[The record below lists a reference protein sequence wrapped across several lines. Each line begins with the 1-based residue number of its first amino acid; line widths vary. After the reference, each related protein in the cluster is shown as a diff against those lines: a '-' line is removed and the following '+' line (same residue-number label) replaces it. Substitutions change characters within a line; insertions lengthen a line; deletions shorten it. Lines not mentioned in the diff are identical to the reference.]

1 MQSPAA
7 MATVPSMMHEVRC
20 IPTAPRR
27 VRSGPILAHHWPV
40 FALGAVLTVVGGL
53 WAWMLFLA
61 AGAKPSDQRRLDRGP
76 TEQVQAVVDR
86 VDEPVRDRSGD
97 LVPWHEGVQRQTV
110 HYVFRYRDQ
119 DLMGASFALVG
130 SYAVGNV
137 AVVELLPREPNVNR
151 IVGTLLHVERAWLQ
165 WENWLLVVVG
175 PGVLVLLG
183 WLAGVLRL
191 RSVLVHGDVAVGT
204 VLGVAPV
211 RLVLP
216 EMLRVAFVFRDRH
229 AATQRGSH
237 WVRVHSGLG
246 RRLVQQMQAGSF
258 EPMPVLHDR
267 RFPRGGRMLVPQD
280 FLPADS
286 LHGIGELHA

>member
-1 MQSPAA
+1 
-7 MATVPSMMHEVRC
+7 MMHEVRS

-27 VRSGPILAHHWPV
+27 VRSGPILAHHWPLL
-40 FALGAVLTVVGGL
+40 ALGAVLTVVGGL

-61 AGAKPSDQRRLDRGP
+61 AGAKPSDQRRLDEGP
-76 TEQVQAVVDR
+76 TEQVQGVVDR
-86 VDEPVRDRSGD
+86 VDEPLRDGHGY
-97 LVPWHEGVQRQTV
+97 LVEWHDGVARQPV
-110 HYVFRYRDQ
+110 HYVFRYGAHE
-119 DLMGASFALVG
+119 LMGESFAPVGHYGVG
-130 SYAVGNV
+130 SVV
-137 AVVELLPREPNVNR
+137 AVELLPGEPNRNR

-175 PGVLVLLG
+175 PGAVVLLG
-183 WLAGVLRL
+183 WLAGFLRL

-204 VLGVAPV
+204 VLGVSPV
-211 RLVLP
+211 RFVLP
-216 EMLRVAFVFRDRH
+216 EMLRVVFVFRDHH

-246 RRLVQQMQAGSF
+246 RRLAQQLRAGRF

-286 LHGIGELHA
+286 LHGIEELHA

>member
-1 MQSPAA
+1 
-7 MATVPSMMHEVRC
+7 MMHEVRC

-27 VRSGPILAHHWPV
+27 VRNGPILAHCWPL

-61 AGAKPSDQRRLDRGP
+61 AGAKPSDQRRLDEGP
-76 TEQVQAVVDR
+76 TEQVQGVVDR
-86 VDEPVRDRSGD
+86 VDEPQRDRQGN
-97 LVPWHEGVQRQTV
+97 LMPWYDGVQRQAV
-110 HYVFRYRDQ
+110 HYTFRYRDR
-119 DLMGASFALVG
+119 DLMGQSFAPVG
-130 SYAVGNV
+130 SHSIGTVV
-137 AVVELLPREPNVNR
+137 VVEVWPREPNINR

-165 WENWLLVVVG
+165 WENWLLCVVG
-175 PGVLVLLG
+175 PGVLVLFG

-191 RSVLVHGDVAVGT
+191 RHVLVHGDVAVGT

-211 RLVLP
+211 RGVLP

-229 AATQRGSH
+229 AATQRGAH

-246 RRLVQQMQAGSF
+246 RRLAQQLQAGKF
-258 EPMPVLHDR
+258 EPMPVLHGR
-267 RFPRGGRMLVPQD
+267 RHPRGSRMLLPQD

-286 LHGIGELHA
+286 LHGIEELHA